1 MEKILRG
8 ISNAAASVAAKTV
21 SSYFLPT
28 WPAGAARRYFILE
41 VAWYKQE
48 GWRVWAEHPAIVNE
62 EVRFHPVEAGTNL
75 TGAERQRAGMREVSC
90 LLPAPNS
97 IKISD

>member
-28 WPAGAARRYFILE
+28 WPAGAARVCPVLE
-41 VAWYKQE
+41 VVWHKRE
-48 GWRVWAEHPAIVNE
+48 GWQVWAKHPAIVNPE
-62 EVRFHPVEAGTNL
+62 ARFQPVEADTNFTGT
-75 TGAERQRAGMREVSC
+75 ERQRAGMG
-90 LLPAPNS
+90 
-97 IKISD
+97 